1 MDISGMIEYY
11 NPYKEVSLRTHLIW
25 VTIVTIAN
33 RIPIE
38 ETISKFIISYLAIVV
53 WLLIIMNKN
62 RSLVQRVAILAVY
75 LEFNTINKIIEN
87 LSYSVIVTKMGMLCV
102 SLGQII
108 SNNINGITR
117 SIILLYFIMIATYLP
132 DGKEV
137 ELKLTKKVIRYLQQ

>member
-1 MDISGMIEYY
+1 MIEYY

-102 SLGQII
+102 SLGQI

-137 ELKLTKKVIRYLQQ
+137 ELKLTKKVIRYCH